1 MTYFEG
7 FIAPVPEANRDA
19 YVKHASNFAA
29 LSPEFGIARH
39 LEAWDDDVPEGK
51 VTDFRKAVDA
61 KPDEKAVLAFF
72 EYPNRQARDAANEK
86 FMSDPRMEEM
96 GKNMPFDGKRMIMGG
111 FDAIVEEGSAGGSYT
126 DGFVV
131 PVPEDKREAYQQLA
145 AKMAKVFREKGA
157 SRVVEAFSD
166 DVSKGEVTDFYRAV
180 KAEDGEGVVFSFI
193 EWPDKATRDEAW
205 KAIMADESMK
215 PEGDMPFNGQRM
227 FWGGFEP
234 IFDTAAKQ
242 RETTQAGTPVTA

>member
-7 FIAPVPEANRDA
+7 FIVPVPEANRDA
-19 YVKHASNFAA
+19 YKTHATKFAP
-29 LSPEFGIARH
+29 LVQGVGVHRMVES
-39 LEAWDDDVPEGK
+39 WDSDVPEGK

-61 KPDEKAVLAFF
+61 KPDEKVVFSWF
-72 EYPNRQARDAANEK
+72 EYPSRQERDAANEK
-86 FMSDPRMEEM
+86 FMGDPQMQEM
-96 GKNMPFDGKRMIMGG
+96 GRDMPFDGKRMIMGG

-180 KAEDGEGVVFSFI
+180 KAEDGETVVFSFI
-193 EWPDKATRDEAW
+193 EWPDKQARDDAW
-205 KAIMADESMK
+205 AKIMADESMK
-215 PEGDMPFNGQRM
+215 PDGDMPFSGQRM

-234 IFDTAAKQ
+234 ILDSTPAKTI
-242 RETTQAGTPVTA
+242 ENA